1 MAEAVQPLWIL
12 ERLGCLSMKKIVAQ
26 FLAAAAGSVAGGFFY
41 AFLWPHID
49 RFFYDAFGIVL
60 QCDGCLFPSLSL
72 LYVFVPCTAAVSVC
86 VYTRLFYKSRGF
98 VCLLGSLL
106 SSVCIG
112 GTISL
117 LAVQIANGLIA
128 AVLVACSIAV
138 AATAG
143 CNYARRVKVLE
154 PAPTKQ

>member
-1 MAEAVQPLWIL
+1 
-12 ERLGCLSMKKIVAQ
+12 MKKIVVQ
-26 FLAAAAGSVAGGFFY
+26 FFAAAAGSVAGGFFY

-49 RFFYDAFGIVL
+49 RFFYDAFGIIL
-60 QCDGCLFPSLSL
+60 QCDGCLTPSLSL
-72 LYVFVPCTAAVSVC
+72 LYVFAPCTAAFFVF
-86 VYTRLFYKSRGF
+86 VYTRLFHTSCGF

-117 LAVQIANGLIA
+117 LAVQISNGMNA
-128 AVLVACSIAV
+128 AVLVAGSTAL

-143 CNYARRVKVLE
+143 CNYAGRMRVLE
-154 PAPTKQ
+154 PGQPKE

>member
-1 MAEAVQPLWIL
+1 
-12 ERLGCLSMKKIVAQ
+12 MKKIVLQ
-26 FLAAAAGSVAGGFFY
+26 FLVAAAGAVAGGS
-41 AFLWPHID
+41 AFALLWPHID

-60 QCDGCLFPSLSL
+60 QCDGCHTEALSL
-72 LYVFVPCTAAVSVC
+72 LYVFVSCTAAVFVF
-86 VYTRLFYKSRGF
+86 VYTRLLYKSCGF

-128 AVLVACSIAV
+128 AVLVAGSIAV

-143 CNYARRVKVLE
+143 CNYARRIKAPE